1 MALHKMVN
9 GVKVDLT
16 PEEEVSVKA
25 EWEANKIKIA
35 KKKEEKEKR
44 KAEKERVVEKL
55 LAGLEPE
62 ERELIKHKLM

>member
-1 MALHKMVN
+1 MALHKMIN

-16 PEEEVSVKA
+16 PAEERSVRA

-35 KKKEEKEKR
+35 KKKEEKAKL

-62 ERELIKHKLM
+62 ERELIKNKLM